1 MKPITNILLVA
12 ALACYIF
19 LPFHEISFQ
28 GTQSGFFYTAGLIT
42 QDFSVLKTLYALL
55 PFIACFSAIGVN
67 SLKNRYWGFAVA
79 ALTSLGLVFLLNAS
93 EVHVQPDLT
102 HDPELMYDATLAQGF
117 EVTGLGIGYQAS
129 LVLTVMA
136 MLSALLSMLPFK
148 FNRLLEEQIDH
159 SLEEGKKHLSEI
171 GTKVSADLHHEI
183 DKFEKEHVHHKG
195 HKAEKGEKKCQAAAK
210 PEPSVVEG
218 VEVKPA
224 EDPNAAYMPKQPAST
239 PADDSDNP
247 YRDYMPK

>member
-55 PFIACFSAIGVN
+55 PFISCFTAIGVN

-79 ALTSLGLVFLLNAS
+79 ALTSLGLVFLLNAC

-102 HDPELMYDATLAQGF
+102 HDPDLMADATIAQGF
-117 EVTGLGIGYQAS
+117 EVTGLGIGYQTS
-129 LVLTVMA
+129 LVLTIMA
-136 MLSALLSMLPFK
+136 MVSALLSMLPFK
-148 FNRLLEEQIDH
+148 FNRMLEEQIDH
-159 SLEEGKKHLSEI
+159 SLEEGKKHLTEI
-171 GTKVSADLHHEI
+171 GTKMSADIHNEI
-183 DKFEKEHVHHKG
+183 NKLEKDHVRHRG
-195 HKAEKGEKKCQAAAK
+195 RKAEKGEMNEPAASQPA
-210 PEPSVVEG
+210 PTVVEG

-224 EDPNAAYMPKQPAST
+224 DDPNAAYMPKQPDANT
-239 PADDSDNP
+239 ADEGNP

>member
-42 QDFSVLKTLYALL
+42 QDFSVLKTIYALL

-79 ALTSLGLVFLLNAS
+79 ALISLGLVFLLNAS

-102 HDPELMYDATLAQGF
+102 HDPELMYDATIAQGF
-117 EVTGLGIGYQAS
+117 EVTGLGIGYQTS

-159 SLEEGKKHLSEI
+159 SFEEGKKHLSEI

-183 DKFEKEHVHHKG
+183 NKLEKEHTHRKG
-195 HKAEKGEKKCQAAAK
+195 QKAAPAK
-210 PEPSVVEG
+210 TESKPLEPMVVEG
-218 VEVKPA
+218 VEVTTADNP
-224 EDPNAAYMPKQPAST
+224 DAAYMPKQPANA
-239 PADDSDNP
+239 PDDSDNP